1 MLRTASVA
9 AVTVLALGGA
19 CRADTVYSCVPDE
32 QRATAPDCLVSVE
45 ITLRPDGEFASVV
58 YKAANGAFY
67 SRGQQYETTN
77 HQQGI
82 DHYWTGRLRA
92 NHNVSIV
99 GSLHLLDGRLVYYE
113 SIHDRLQADKIV
125 AHVASVCDGGRSI
138 LVEATPP
145 TPPAP
150 APSAQFPDREFKAFV
165 DCVDAAAVALATIST
180 EPAQTVVDAALG
192 ECPHAATVA
201 ADRRRFRDR
210 AWSPVA
216 RVSASRSGQEI
227 EDVMALPIDDQRATA
242 LTAQETPIVDPA
254 TWGWAASA
262 IGRGANPVRQSV
274 AGLAKRSLR
283 LACACYEP
291 QRAQRGDCPG
301 CAAQGEP
308 HRAPSRRRGAP
319 CAARMARPRPGSRS
333 A

>member
-32 QRATAPDCLVSVE
+32 QRATAPDRLVSAE

-192 ECPHAATVA
+192 ECPH
-201 ADRRRFRDR
+201 
-210 AWSPVA
+210 
-216 RVSASRSGQEI
+216 
-227 EDVMALPIDDQRATA
+227 
-242 LTAQETPIVDPA
+242 
-254 TWGWAASA
+254 
-262 IGRGANPVRQSV
+262 
-274 AGLAKRSLR
+274 
-283 LACACYEP
+283 
-291 QRAQRGDCPG
+291 QRGDL
-301 CAAQGEP
+301 ADALERQGAKQSYGVVDEI
-308 HRAPSRRRGAP
+308 
-319 CAARMARPRPGSRS
+319 MKEARPNLLALVLNARAAAAGSTRGPS
-333 A
+333 GAVKTEAAKGQPL